1 MPLTIRSEKFIL
13 TSLKY
18 LNNYNY
24 IYIKN
29 LSVKNHPAAKES
41 KKNIKLIQMIESYK
55 KSIKKKNTNKK
66 KNNFLIFIGASGGII
81 EALERGHKVIQIVET
96 PIFDIYSSSIWPN
109 VIKKKLNDKIYMYS
123 IKKRGSLIKFGDKN
137 NSFKNILN

>member
-1 MPLTIRSEKFIL
+1 
-13 TSLKY
+13 
-18 LNNYNY
+18 
-24 IYIKN
+24 
-29 LSVKNHPAAKES
+29 
-41 KKNIKLIQMIESYK
+41 MIESYK